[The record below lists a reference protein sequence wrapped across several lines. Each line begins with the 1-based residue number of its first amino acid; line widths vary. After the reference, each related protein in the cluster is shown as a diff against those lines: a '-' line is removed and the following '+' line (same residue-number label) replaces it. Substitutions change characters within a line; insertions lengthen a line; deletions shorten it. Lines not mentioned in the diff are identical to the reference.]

1 MGDNPLS
8 GVTAGVRGD
17 NQLNGVTAGVRG
29 GNRLSGLSMKVEVAI
44 LGFLS

>member
-44 LGFLS
+44 LGSRH